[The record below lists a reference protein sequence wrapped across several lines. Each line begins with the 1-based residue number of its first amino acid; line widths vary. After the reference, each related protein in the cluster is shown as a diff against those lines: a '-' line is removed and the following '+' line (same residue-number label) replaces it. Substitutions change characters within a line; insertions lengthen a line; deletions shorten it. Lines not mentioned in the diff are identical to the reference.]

1 MHVRVL
7 SDPRTGT
14 AEDAA
19 TGSAAGPICVFL
31 GYLAGRKGAAHRVVI
46 EQGVEMGRPS
56 RLVAEVDF
64 DADGEPAAARV
75 SGAVAP
81 IAEGWVE
88 LP

>member
-64 DADGEPAAARV
+64 DADGEPSAARV